1 MVQEEAAKRTTAEW
15 VAFCDRVSIPC
26 MPVLSLADLPE
37 DPHVKAVGLFGTA
50 EHPSEGRYRT
60 VRSPV
65 SFSTAPF
72 RIRRHAPRLG
82 EHTAEVLAEAGLSS
96 QEIQAVVRA
105 GAAPA
110 PDRSAPIHIEE
121 TTDSMTEQLKF
132 SITDGIARIV
142 LDRPERM
149 NAFTF
154 DMIDAWTAALQR
166 CRTDDAVKVVI
177 VTGTGAAF
185 CSGGDIVEM
194 GDRLAHTPE
203 QRKSELFNRIERI
216 PLALEDLDKPV
227 IAAVNGVATGAGM
240 DMALMCDLRYSAQSA
255 RFAETYVKVGLV
267 PGAGGAHFL
276 PRLVGVS
283 KALELFLTGDF
294 VDAQEALRIGLVNKV
309 FPDSTLAEEVDKIAR
324 RMLKAPSLTL
334 RMTKR
339 AIYQGMRNDLRTNL
353 DLISSH
359 YAVITATEE
368 HQDLVR
374 SFIAARSKK
383 PGE

>member
-1 MVQEEAAKRTTAEW
+1 MTA
-15 VAFCDRVSIPC
+15 
-26 MPVLSLADLPE
+26 
-37 DPHVKAVGLFGTA
+37 
-50 EHPSEGRYRT
+50 
-60 VRSPV
+60 
-65 SFSTAPF
+65 
-72 RIRRHAPRLG
+72 
-82 EHTAEVLAEAGLSS
+82 
-96 QEIQAVVRA
+96 
-105 GAAPA
+105 
-110 PDRSAPIHIEE
+110 
-121 TTDSMTEQLKF
+121 QLKF
-132 SITDGIARIV
+132 SITEGIARIV

-154 DMIDAWTAALQR
+154 DMIDAWTVALQQ

-177 VTGTGAAF
+177 VTGTGSAF

-194 GDRLAHTPE
+194 GERLEHTPE
-203 QRKSELFNRIERI
+203 QRKNELFHRIERI

-240 DMALMCDLRYSAQSA
+240 DMALMCDLRYAAQSA

-276 PRLVGVS
+276 PRLVGVA

-309 FPDSTLAEEVDKIAR
+309 FPDATLNEEVDKIAR
-324 RMLKAPSLTL
+324 RIANAPALTL

-359 YAVITATEE
+359 YAVITSTPE
-368 HQDLVR
+368 HRGLVR
-374 SFIAARSKK
+374 SFIAGRSKK
-383 PGE
+383 RDE